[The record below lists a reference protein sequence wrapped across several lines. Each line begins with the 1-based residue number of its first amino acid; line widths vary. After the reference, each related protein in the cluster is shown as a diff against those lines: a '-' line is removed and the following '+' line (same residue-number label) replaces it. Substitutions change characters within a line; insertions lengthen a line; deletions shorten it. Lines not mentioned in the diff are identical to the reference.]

1 MIEGSKRSQGRTKI
15 ASCPI
20 ASKDSE
26 SLGINV
32 DPAKTQTKWKQ
43 MIHMDDINLL
53 GLRLAGKHRST
64 CKIMK
69 FMLHI
74 VNVTVGAKEDRMMM
88 TGMHTVVDTFCVGC
102 GSIVG
107 WKYEAAHDKTQKY
120 KEGKFILERFKV
132 AGPDGSL
139 YTVSHDDQLGSDAD
153 EP

>member
-53 GLRLAGKHRST
+53 GLRPN
-64 CKIMK
+64 CYPPY
-69 FMLHI
+69 
-74 VNVTVGAKEDRMMM
+74 
-88 TGMHTVVDTFCVGC
+88 MHEVWCESF
-102 GSIVG
+102 
-107 WKYEAAHDKTQKY
+107 
-120 KEGKFILERFKV
+120 
-132 AGPDGSL
+132 
-139 YTVSHDDQLGSDAD
+139 
-153 EP
+153 

>member
-53 GLRLAGKHRST
+53 GFRPN
-64 CKIMK
+64 CYPPY
-69 FMLHI
+69 
-74 VNVTVGAKEDRMMM
+74 
-88 TGMHTVVDTFCVGC
+88 MHEVWCEF
-102 GSIVG
+102 
-107 WKYEAAHDKTQKY
+107 
-120 KEGKFILERFKV
+120 F
-132 AGPDGSL
+132 
-139 YTVSHDDQLGSDAD
+139 
-153 EP
+153 